1 MENGELVT
9 KREDS
14 VCSAARVRKLEATSE
29 KKATKGELI
38 VVAPGSHECSE
49 PLHSSSDGVFGSL
62 TQSFVVTNYVLN
74 DDGPYC
80 PYFW

>member
-1 MENGELVT
+1 
-9 KREDS
+9 
-14 VCSAARVRKLEATSE
+14 
-29 KKATKGELI
+29 

-74 DDGPYC
+74 EDGPYC